1 MPKAKAKL
9 KTLLIKLQQEK
20 KYRATTSQTLHPYK
34 KPKPSSNVR
43 KQIKPPPYHPDDNIL
58 LVGEGNFSFART
70 LAESILYTG
79 HNIIATSYDTKEIL
93 IKKYD
98 DAQSNINIFIEC
110 GGQVLYQVDATKL
123 ENCKEL
129 KNKRFDKIV
138 FNFPHTGLGI
148 KDQDRN
154 ILANQLL
161 IHSFLKSSLNFLTS
175 RKIYSDNK
183 DGEIHITMKTG
194 LPYDHWN
201 IRKLIKSIE
210 NLGIKETFDFNPN
223 LYPGYEHRRTL
234 GFKEGVSKKG
244 NEEILEKNPRTF
256 VIVMKEVL
264 LDEEIKRNDDANDED
279 DDSFV
284 MKSKKVIK
292 GKKKKNNTV

>member
-20 KYRATTSQTLHPYK
+20 KYKDTTSKILHPYK
-34 KPKPSSNVR
+34 KPKPSLNVR

-58 LVGEGNFSFART
+58 LIGE
-70 LAESILYTG
+70 AESILHTG

-93 IKKYD
+93 TKKYD

-154 ILANQLL
+154 IIANQLL

-183 DGEIHITMKTG
+183 DGEIYITMKTG
-194 LPYDHWN
+194 IPYDHWN
-201 IRKLIKSIE
+201 IRKLVKSIE
-210 NLGIKETFDFNPN
+210 NLGIKESFEFNPS

-264 LDEEIKRNDDANDED
+264 LEEEIKRKEDSNDED
-279 DDSFV
+279 DDSFII
-284 MKSKKVIK
+284 KSKK
-292 GKKKKNNTV
+292 